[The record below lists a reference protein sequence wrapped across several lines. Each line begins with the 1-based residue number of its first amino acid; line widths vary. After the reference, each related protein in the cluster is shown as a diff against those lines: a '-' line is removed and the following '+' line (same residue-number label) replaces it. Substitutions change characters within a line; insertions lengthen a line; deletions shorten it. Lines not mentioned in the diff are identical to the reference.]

1 MAEELVRGTRRT
13 LPSADCCRLYSYGEY
28 WFPSGSRRCCR
39 MTHNSVVM
47 PLLFLT
53 SEYIQVR
60 ALLPMKGFFATFQ
73 IRFLK
78 SAASSIMQSELL
90 LHAAQR
96 LLTLAEKSEFIN
108 PKNGGGEQSK
118 IKMNS
123 FFVMLQVRSL
133 KSEAS
138 SPNFHFMLPVDT

>member
-1 MAEELVRGTRRT
+1 
-13 LPSADCCRLYSYGEY
+13 
-28 WFPSGSRRCCR
+28 
-39 MTHNSVVM
+39 
-47 PLLFLT
+47 
-53 SEYIQVR
+53 
-60 ALLPMKGFFATFQ
+60 
-73 IRFLK
+73 
-78 SAASSIMQSELL
+78 MQSELL